1 MSSRRWQL
9 RIEDIL
15 KAISSIQTRTVGV
28 KFEEFSINEVMVK
41 SVLYDFIVIG
51 EASSQIPGEIRNSY
65 PDVPWRLMSDLRN
78 VMVHEYFQV
87 NLLLTWRT
95 IQNNLPALAQQLRE
109 ILQQNANE
117 HEMRE

>member
-15 KAISSIQTRTVGV
+15 NAISSIEQRTEEVT
-28 KFEEFSINEVMVK
+28 FEEFSINEVMVK

-51 EASSQIPGEIRNSY
+51 EASSHIPAHIRDSY
-65 PDVPWRLMSDLRN
+65 PDIPWRLMIDMRN
-78 VMVHEYFQV
+78 VMAHEYFQV

-95 IQNNLPALAQQLRE
+95 IQNNLSLSAQQLRE
-109 ILQQNANE
+109 ILEQNTE
-117 HEMRE
+117 ETM

>member
-15 KAISSIQTRTVGV
+15 KAISSTQMQTAGII
-28 KFEEFSINEVMVK
+28 FEEFSINEVMVK

-51 EASSQIPGEIRNSY
+51 EASSHIPDQIRDSY
-65 PDVPWRLMSDLRN
+65 PDIPWRLMIDMRN
-78 VMVHEYFQV
+78 VMAHEYFQV

-95 IQNNLPALAQQLRE
+95 IQNNLPLLAQQLRE
-109 ILQQNANE
+109 ILQQNTE
-117 HEMRE
+117 ETM